1 MPSTASPKNE
11 SNLMMGSVTRSP
23 KNGAFNGAFTN
34 SETNNT
40 DPKTSVLIRKKLSQ
54 VSTNPLITQKS
65 HVIKSKP
72 IIHVS
77 SSDSLP
83 FEYV

>member
-40 DPKTSVLIRKKLSQ
+40 DPKTSVLIRKKLS
-54 VSTNPLITQKS
+54 
-65 HVIKSKP
+65 
-72 IIHVS
+72 
-77 SSDSLP
+77 
-83 FEYV
+83 